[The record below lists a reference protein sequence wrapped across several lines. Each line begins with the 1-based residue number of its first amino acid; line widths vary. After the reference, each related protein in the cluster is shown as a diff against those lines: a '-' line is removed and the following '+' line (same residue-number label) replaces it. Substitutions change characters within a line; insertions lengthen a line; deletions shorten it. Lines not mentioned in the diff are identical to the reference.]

1 MNLLDH
7 TPDQLP
13 KLKTKNWTEINDQ
26 SRGVYNIFSD
36 IRFKPT
42 MPESSLCDYSDASM
56 LVKGRI
62 TITGAGDDA
71 AEIQADERNNGVIF
85 KNHAPFYQLQ
95 K

>member
-1 MNLLDH
+1 MHN
-7 TPDQLP
+7 
-13 KLKTKNWTEINDQ
+13 
-26 SRGVYNIFSD
+26 VFSD

-42 MPESSLCDYSDASM
+42 MLESSLCDYCDIYI

-62 TITGAGDDA
+62 TSTGAGDDA

>member
-1 MNLLDH
+1 MHN
-7 TPDQLP
+7 
-13 KLKTKNWTEINDQ
+13 
-26 SRGVYNIFSD
+26 VFSD

-42 MPESSLCDYSDASM
+42 MLESSLCDYCDAYI

-71 AEIQADERNNGVIF
+71 AEIQADERNNSVIF

>member
-1 MNLLDH
+1 MHN
-7 TPDQLP
+7 
-13 KLKTKNWTEINDQ
+13 
-26 SRGVYNIFSD
+26 VFSD

-42 MPESSLCDYSDASM
+42 MLESSLCDYCDAYI

-85 KNHAPFYQLQ
+85 KNPAPFYQLQ

>member
-1 MNLLDH
+1 M
-7 TPDQLP
+7 
-13 KLKTKNWTEINDQ
+13 
-26 SRGVYNIFSD
+26 YNVFSD
-36 IRFKPT
+36 TRFKPT
-42 MPESSLCDYSDASM
+42 MLESSLCDYCDAYI

-62 TITGAGDDA
+62 IITGAGDDA

>member
-1 MNLLDH
+1 ML
-7 TPDQLP
+7 
-13 KLKTKNWTEINDQ
+13 
-26 SRGVYNIFSD
+26 
-36 IRFKPT
+36 
-42 MPESSLCDYSDASM
+42 ESSLCDYCDAYI

-62 TITGAGDDA
+62 TITGAGDDT